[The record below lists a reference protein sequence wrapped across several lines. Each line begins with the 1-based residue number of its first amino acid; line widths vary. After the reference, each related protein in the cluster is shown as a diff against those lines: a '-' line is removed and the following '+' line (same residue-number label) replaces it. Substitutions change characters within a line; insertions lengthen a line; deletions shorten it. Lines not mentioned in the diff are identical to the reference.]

1 MNNPEEMNEHVKHI
15 VSLALMVEENLVESN
30 VEIIEL
36 ENGRYICHLHIML
49 DGKDL
54 TQRQSNIAI
63 HALKYYGL
71 PGVRITDVQIP
82 AEA

>member
-1 MNNPEEMNEHVKHI
+1 MSEPSDVNDHVKHI
-15 VSLALMVEENLVESN
+15 LSIALMVEEDHIESN

-36 ENGRYICHLHIML
+36 EDGKYLCCLSVML

-54 TQRQSNIAI
+54 TQRQSNMAV

-71 PGVRITDVQIP
+71 PGVRITDVQIA